1 MTPERGIRTATYPDD
16 APIGDAYLTR
26 EAVRTVLER
35 QDNRCAG
42 CSAVLDAGLI
52 YFDLRRPAICGGSH
66 TVGNLEA
73 LCPSCHR
80 NHMRRIR
87 EQFADHRN
95 K

>member
-1 MTPERGIRTATYPDD
+1 MYPDD
-16 APIGDAYLTR
+16 APIGDAYLTH

-42 CSAVLDAGLI
+42 CSAPLDAGLT